1 MRGISTVIAKR
12 GIEITPINAVELSID
27 EVSEPSTNGFWVLS
41 DLETARS
48 VKVAWLETPSYWQA
62 DVWRPTVAGEAKE
75 RVTRNETTK
84 ARENIVFL
92 WVLAVFVEWRNVQ
105 YADLV
110 FIT

>member
-48 VKVAWLETPSYWQA
+48 VKVA
-62 DVWRPTVAGEAKE
+62 
-75 RVTRNETTK
+75 
-84 ARENIVFL
+84 
-92 WVLAVFVEWRNVQ
+92 
-105 YADLV
+105 
-110 FIT
+110 